1 MFRTICCTLPFSICL
16 CWFVTFALETRRND
30 PAKRSLTVFLGTCSV
45 LYLCHAF
52 YFNGGLPTW
61 AESLWALC
69 SLSVYPLYFVYICH
83 LTCRPLSLAQTA
95 LLLLPGLVVAT
106 AILLLPGADTDTAR
120 RLLNAAQIVFVLYFG
135 QRRLQKFDEEVANV
149 YADTEGRDTSAI
161 RMLLI
166 AFVITS
172 LLSLVANV
180 LGKSYFAS
188 NDWLVLAAFL
198 PFTILLYAL
207 SYIGYTRHF
216 TQKQFLDDTTGTES
230 TATHAEAEEMDE
242 SELGRKIEELM
253 GNGYYLNKN
262 LKVNDLASE
271 TNSCRTYVS
280 NYINKAHE
288 CSFSDYVNL
297 LRVEHAKRLL
307 QENRDMKMTVVADMS
322 GFTSMQSFYRSF
334 RKFVGMAP
342 VDWLKGLSQQQES

>member
-1 MFRTICCTLPFSICL
+1 MFRTICCTLPFAICL
-16 CWFVTFALETRRND
+16 CWFVTFALESRRND
-30 PAKRSLTVFLGTCSV
+30 PAKRVLTVFLGTCSV

-61 AESLWALC
+61 TESLWALC
-69 SLSVYPLYFVYICH
+69 SLSVYPLYFVYISH
-83 LTCRPLSLAQTA
+83 LTCRPLSAARTTLI
-95 LLLLPGLVVAT
+95 LLPGVVVAT
-106 AILLLPGADTDTAR
+106 AMLLLPSAATDTAR

-188 NDWLVLAAFL
+188 NDWLVLVAFL

-207 SYIGYTRHF
+207 SYIGHTRQF
-216 TQKQFLDDTTGTES
+216 SQEQFLNDTG
-230 TATHAEAEEMDE
+230 EAEGTTMTAEDE
-242 SELGRKIEELM
+242 GTDENELGRKIEELM
-253 GNGYYLNKN
+253 DNGYYLNKN

-280 NYINKAHE
+280 NYINKVHD
-288 CSFSDYVNL
+288 CSFSDHVNR
-297 LRVEHAKRLL
+297 LRVEHAERLL
-307 QENRDMKMTVVADMS
+307 KENRDMKMTVVADMS
-322 GFTSMQSFYRSF
+322 GFTSMQSFYRNF

-342 VDWLKGLSQQQES
+342 VDWLKRLDQQQES